1 MLEAFWE
8 SLFVAVPLWER
19 LVTLAAAALGLG
31 QLLFALAAIVLERCG
46 AGSCHPAD
54 SAAYTPSCAVIIP
67 TKGLPERAALHFG
80 SALRQDYPDYDVF
93 FVVEAESDAG
103 APFLRELIAG
113 NPRAHLV
120 IAGMSTAC
128 SQKNFNMLAGVQA
141 AGETH
146 EVLAFADND
155 VELPADWLRRLVAP
169 LASGKVAVSSGFRW
183 IEPECSDPAAQA
195 HVLMNA
201 SMYSYMSVL
210 AAVQGNFVW
219 GGSFALRRET
229 YARLGVA
236 PRWAETFSDDM
247 ALAEILFRS
256 GERSVLVPGLML
268 HSDEAFRSLRQA
280 TGWFRRQVLCLKAHY
295 YNIWRLGGLSVFL
308 FTAGLYVLLPV
319 ALVGSLL
326 SGGSFWIWGGGAP
339 LLFFALEGLTHL
351 AYGFLGRIRHLW
363 RFVISA
369 PLLLATLICG
379 FLLTLGDWRMRW
391 SGATYVFNRQG
402 KVVRVERR

>member
-8 SLFVAVPLWER
+8 SLFVAVPLWVQ
-19 LVTLAAAALGLG
+19 LVSLAAAALGLG
-31 QLLFALAAIVLERCG
+31 QLLFALAAIVLQRRG
-46 AGSCHPAD
+46 PGSGH
-54 SAAYTPSCAVIIP
+54 STVTSAYTPSCAVIIP

-80 SALRQDYPDYDVF
+80 SALRQDYPDYEVY
-93 FVVEAESDAG
+93 FVVEAESDPG

-120 IAGMSTAC
+120 VAGMSTAC
-128 SQKNFNMLAGVQA
+128 SQKNHNMLAGVKA
-141 AGETH
+141 AGEV

-169 LASGKVAVSSGFRW
+169 LASEKVAVSSGFRW
-183 IEPECSDPAAQA
+183 IEPERGDPAAQA

-201 SMYSYMSVL
+201 AMYSYMSVL

-268 HSDEAFRSLRQA
+268 HSDEAFRSLGQA

-295 YNIWRLGGLSVFL
+295 YNIWRLAGLPVFL
-308 FTAGLYVLLPV
+308 FTAGLYIFLPV
-319 ALVGSLL
+319 ALAGALL
-326 SGGSFWIWGGGAP
+326 TGGSFWNWGGGAP
-339 LLFFALEGLTHL
+339 LTFFALEGLTHL
-351 AYGFLGRIRHLW
+351 AYGCLGRVRHLW
-363 RFVISA
+363 RFVLSA